1 MPIGRHGLS
10 LQKQGMKAD
19 VSWARSARRY
29 AELYKNLIA
38 RKQALA

>member
-1 MPIGRHGLS
+1 
-10 LQKQGMKAD
+10 MKAD

-29 AELYKNLIA
+29 AELYKTLIA